1 MTGGFSTMPKLAD
14 DPATQKEID
23 EVIDAYATAAVSAKE
38 LGFDG
43 VELHGGHGYF
53 LDQFSWSETNLR
65 TDRYGGSTAQR
76 TRLAVEIVQEIK
88 RRAGGAFPVVLRFS
102 QFKLQDFMAKPFAAP
117 SDLEAFLDPFVDAGV
132 DAFHASQRRFWEGE
146 FGSDLNLAGW
156 ARKLSGK
163 PAITVGSVTLKR
175 DMMESMAGP
184 GSDTS
189 DNLPLLC
196 EMMARNEFDFVAVG
210 RAMIANPNWPQ
221 RVRSG
226 EAMTAF
232 DAKTL
237 GKLD

>member
-53 LDQFSWSETNLR
+53 LDQFFWSETNLR
-65 TDRYGGSTAQR
+65 TDLHGGSTAQR
-76 TRLAVEIVQEIK
+76 TRPAVEIVQEIK
-88 RRAGGAFPVVLRFS
+88 RRAGGAFPIVLRFS

-117 SDLEAFLDPFVDAGV
+117 SDLEAFLDPLVDAGV